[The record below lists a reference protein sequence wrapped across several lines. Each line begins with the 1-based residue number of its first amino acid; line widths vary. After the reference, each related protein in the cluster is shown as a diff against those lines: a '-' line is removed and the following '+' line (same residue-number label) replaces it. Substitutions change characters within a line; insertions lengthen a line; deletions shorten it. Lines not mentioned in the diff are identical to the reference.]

1 MYSQVFE
8 SDVNFPPNCSL
19 TPLIHSITD
28 FIDPMHHEAATGRP
42 SINLDGWMLTQKQCL
57 ETFHRH
63 TADADIA
70 IVEGVMGLF
79 DGRDGTTEAGST
91 AQMAKW
97 LGAPVLLVLDCSAV
111 ARSAAAIVK
120 GYQEFDKELR
130 LGALLFNKVGGVA
143 HTKWLSDALTSAAL
157 TLPLLGG
164 IPKDDAVVLQE
175 RYLGVHMPSDPTMP
189 RNLIHNL
196 ATLVRSHVDL
206 DQVLELA
213 NSATGVTGH
222 CSTNHDVLVEQMMK
236 NKESRGEEEVVVASG
251 KHTRTVEV
259 SVAEE
264 STGVVHKVADIEE
277 ALEKDRLSSSS
288 SMTSNNHNKKKK
300 RKSKKQQNA
309 ARSTAAS
316 SIPTHATV
324 SSDACATEMKDPAV
338 CTPSGGVPS
347 DDSAET
353 ELIETSGQAT
363 VENLSYPLPSLEGA
377 SSNTTPDPVRI
388 AVARD
393 AAFCFYYH
401 DNLTLLEQAGAE
413 LVYFSPILD
422 PLPPT
427 VAGVYLGGGYPERH
441 AGELAEN
448 KSLRAGLKAFADAG
462 GVIYAEC
469 GGLLYLSA
477 SIQPRGDAPQ
487 PTVGVFPFKAVLP
500 PGKYVMGY
508 VEVEVTSACPLFPAG
523 IKARGHVHHASE
535 LLEEHHVGGVGS
547 ASGGGE
553 DSTSDGVGNEQK
565 TCVAGSPWRTGY
577 ISHPQVP
584 GAPAAPEGFTR
595 GNVLASYVHLHFGGC
610 PELATAFVKKCREVD
625 LKAVEDAL
633 IESDA
638 LAPMLEGSCIQATP
652 NMVRE
657 SWMYSFFF
665 FLFFFFRKIK
675 S

>member
-1 MYSQVFE
+1 
-8 SDVNFPPNCSL
+8 
-19 TPLIHSITD
+19 
-28 FIDPMHHEAATGRP
+28 MHHEAATGRP

-63 TADADIA
+63 TSDADIA

-130 LGALLFNKVGGVA
+130 LGALLFNKVGGAA

-164 IPKDDAVVLQE
+164 IPKDDGVVLQE
-175 RYLGVHMPSDPTMP
+175 RYLGLHMPGDPTMP
-189 RNLIHNL
+189 SNLIQNL
-196 ATLVRSHVDL
+196 ATLVKSHVDL
-206 DQVLELA
+206 DQVLVLA
-213 NSATGVTGH
+213 SSVTGAA
-222 CSTNHDVLVEQMMK
+222 SSDDNVVDGKEIMMK
-236 NKESRGEEEVVVASG
+236 KESSGKEEEKNEESVLAAEGAPPVTESPG
-251 KHTRTVEV
+251 KHTTTVFSATEEAGVVQEVVEV
-259 SVAEE
+259 
-264 STGVVHKVADIEE
+264 IE
-277 ALEKDRLSSSS
+277 AVEKEQPGSSSLT
-288 SMTSNNHNKKKK
+288 TSNNHTKKKKK
-300 RKSKKQQNA
+300 RKGKKQQKA
-309 ARSTAAS
+309 GSGTAAS

-324 SSDACATEMKDPAV
+324 SDSTEIE
-338 CTPSGGVPS
+338 
-347 DDSAET
+347 DSAACTLSGAGPDSRIET
-353 ELIETSGQAT
+353 EIELLETSGDAT
-363 VENLSYPLPSLEGA
+363 VEDLSSYPLPSVEA
-377 SSNTTPDPVRI
+377 AIDTNFEPVRI

-413 LVYFSPILD
+413 LVYFSPLID
-422 PLPPT
+422 PLPPA
-427 VAGVYLGGGYPERH
+427 VAGVYLGGGYPEQH

-448 KSLRAGLKAFADAG
+448 KVLRAGLKAFADTG
-462 GVIYAEC
+462 GAIYAEC

-547 ASGGGE
+547 GSGNGVE
-553 DSTSDGVGNEQK
+553 DSIGDVGSTTQNPS
-565 TCVAGSPWRTGY
+565 VVGAPWRTGY

-584 GAPAAPEGFTR
+584 GAPASPEGFTR

-610 PELATAFVKKCREVD
+610 PELATAFVAKCREVD
-625 LKAVEDAL
+625 LKVVEEAL
-633 IESDA
+633 IESEA
-638 LAPMLEGSCIQATP
+638 SAPMLEGSCIQATP
-652 NMVRE
+652 PMVRE
-657 SWMYSFFF
+657 SWMGYILFYFHFFSSSN
-665 FLFFFFRKIK
+665 LFWYIK
-675 S
+675 F